1 TSLQMLIFPELI
13 SMENQTRV
21 TEFILL
27 GLSSDPHRQIF
38 LFLVFLVIYLITLV
52 GNVVIMVLIRADFHL
67 HTPMYFFLFH
77 LSFVDTCY
85 SSVTV
90 PKMLMNFLAEH
101 KTISVSGCI
110 AQMFFILFTA
120 CAEVFVLS
128 AMAYDRYTAICDP
141 LHYVKK
147 MNKRICFQLVS
158 GAWAIGFSHAL
169 LNTVFSFNLYFCGP
183 NQISHFSCELP
194 HLLKLSCA
202 ETFTNQVVLL
212 TSIVIF
218 GSSSFLL
225 TLVSYIH
232 IISTI
237 MRIHSAE
244 GRHKVFSTCSSH
256 LIVVGLWIR
265 SAEGRRKAFSTCSS
279 HLIVVSLLYLTAFFQ
294 YTKPRSV
301 SSVLLDEMFS
311 VQYSILTPMLNPI
324 IYSLKN
330 KEVKTAVR
338 NILGRFRF
346 LNQC

>member
-1 TSLQMLIFPELI
+1 
-13 SMENQTRV
+13 MENQTRV

-110 AQMFFILFTA
+110 AQIFFILFTA
-120 CAEVFVLS
+120 CAEVFILS

-158 GAWAIGFSHAL
+158 GAWAIGFFHAL

-212 TSIVIF
+212 SSIVIF

-256 LIVVGLWIR
+256 LIVVGLW
-265 SAEGRRKAFSTCSS
+265 
-279 HLIVVSLLYLTAFFQ
+279 YLAGFFQ
-294 YTKPRSV
+294 YTKP
-301 SSVLLDEMFS
+301 SSISSGALDEMFS
-311 VQYSILTPMLNPI
+311 VQYTILTPMLNPI

-330 KEVKTAVR
+330 KDVKRALAKMLR
-338 NILGRFRF
+338 KLNF
-346 LNQC
+346 LKQC